1 MQINRFAW
9 LVALHRPAV
18 HFARDITIG
27 CPGECG
33 ARLTVELG
41 AGPPPQIPRGP
52 ATRAVKWSGK
62 QPRSIVAFGVVELS
76 SLLVIVFIIQQMLRI
91 CMLHLLFT
99 VADEWCSR
107 TCTCEYSTRS
117 KTRLNTMARGVKYS
131 TYGSYMDIDL
141 LCQAQISAFH
151 FLGFVKHN
159 H

>member
-1 MQINRFAW
+1 MSWRVRCA
-9 LVALHRPAV
+9 AH
-18 HFARDITIG
+18 
-27 CPGECG
+27 CG
-33 ARLTVELG
+33 ARRWTRHRKYRAALL
-41 AGPPPQIPRGP
+41 P
-52 ATRAVKWSGK
+52 RAVKWSGK